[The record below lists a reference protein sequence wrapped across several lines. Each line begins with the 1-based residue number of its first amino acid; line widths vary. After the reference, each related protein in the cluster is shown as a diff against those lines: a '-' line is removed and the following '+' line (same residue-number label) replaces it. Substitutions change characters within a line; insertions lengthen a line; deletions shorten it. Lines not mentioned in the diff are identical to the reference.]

1 MITSNLMPVDAFPV
15 VDLQSNSEQ
24 ELTFG
29 SAAPAP
35 IGDMTLPDSQG
46 Q

>member
-1 MITSNLMPVDAFPV
+1 MPVDAFPV
-15 VDLQSNSEQ
+15 VDLQSNSEW

-35 IGDMTLPDSQG
+35 VGHTTLADSQG
-46 Q
+46 W